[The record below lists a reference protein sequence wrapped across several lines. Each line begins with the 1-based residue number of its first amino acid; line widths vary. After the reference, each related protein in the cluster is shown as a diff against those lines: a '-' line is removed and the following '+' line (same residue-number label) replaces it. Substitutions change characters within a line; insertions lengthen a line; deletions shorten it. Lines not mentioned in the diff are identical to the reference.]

1 MDTPTTPSDESPDA
15 EEAVVK
21 DLIEENLG
29 TVKGGWRG
37 Y

>member
-1 MDTPTTPSDESPDA
+1 MDTPTTPSDESPEA
-15 EEAVVK
+15 EAAVVE
-21 DLIEENLG
+21 DLIEEDLG